1 MTNAG
6 FKIAFVLLLTVNM
19 TACAGHNKEHRM
31 TTRQHIAESYG
42 LQHFS
47 EVEKIQYTFNIKLG
61 EKLISRFWIWEPR
74 LDRVTFKG
82 MDFQEAVTYNRD
94 EIAGTESNKLKKI
107 DAWFINDNYW
117 LFFPYRVAWD
127 TNAKVKD
134 IGRKP
139 LPMGDGKARCV
150 VVTYPA
156 TGGYTPGDVYD
167 LFLDDQYRLMQWV
180 YRLGGSEKPTRISTW
195 EDHRNVGPLA
205 MSLNHQGLVMSTNQQ
220 GGDQNFRVWFTT
232 VGVMMAGTDSWL
244 YAR

>member
-1 MTNAG
+1 MMNSG
-6 FKIAFVLLLTVNM
+6 FKIAVALLLTVGM
-19 TACAGHNKEHRM
+19 TSCAARSKGHP
-31 TTRQHIAESYG
+31 TTARQLIAESYG

-47 EVEKIQYTFNIKLG
+47 EVEKIQYTFNVKLG

-82 MDFQEAVTYNRD
+82 MDYQEAITYNRD
-94 EIAGTESNKLKKI
+94 EIEGTESNKLKKI

-117 LFFPYRVAWD
+117 LLFPYHVAWD
-127 TNAKVKD
+127 TNAKVED
-134 IGRKP
+134 IGRKA

-180 YRLGGSEKPTRISTW
+180 YRRGGSEKPTRISTW
-195 EDHRNVGPLA
+195 DDLRKVGPLT
-205 MSLNHQGLVMSTNQQ
+205 MSLNHQGVDYVEN
-220 GGDQNFRVWFTT
+220 QNFRVWFTT
-232 VGVMMAGTDSWL
+232 VGVMMVGADSWL
-244 YAR
+244 YAQ